1 MVFKN
6 KKGFALITVLII
18 STILFGVI
26 GFTFVSAN
34 RNLNLKSM
42 LHLSKTSLTTAD
54 AGLEEIM
61 REIQSEHFNNIG
73 YYLLNLYE
81 DGLDSIPALYTYY
94 PDFFKD
100 PRHKNDPSYD
110 VKTRAKYFMDF
121 DYYIFDDEGNPVPM
135 KIVNWDDTDSD
146 GLADEGEYLSKTVTE
161 PNEIKVLDSVVAYI
175 QNLPR
180 VQEDDKIKINAICND
195 IQSAYNQWMTYL
207 WGSNWSEGF
216 KTTDTGENLGAMEE
230 MISKIGGNDLVPD
243 CSGIDINNVVKPYDV
258 DHPATN
264 ETYEGIIVQSAGKID
279 TSSTSPQRGKII
291 ITAIGYS
298 FSSPIPKDDYKNIVE
313 PRLSLVCPRPNDPEY
328 EDHYIN
334 VLDID
339 AINNSLKLAGSK
351 YRITP
356 MKRGIRGEFEVKYE
370 SPQNSII
377 QLLRQSDEVTTITYD
392 DQVSFSDY
400 LIAYRNASGDDF
412 GWGYNEEL
420 HGPMRCNGPV
430 YLSGEIWDTIISSS
444 YIYDYLAFGPYAN
457 QHTGGFHFYFNGVEY
472 KVEPFKKSSQDTP
485 TSTTANIYPPFK
497 CDSNNDG
504 IIETYNQVNILK
516 KPDTNEYYID
526 LPYNNSEP
534 PVYYDIK
541 VYSQQQPAM
550 DFTRVQTSGNEI
562 KNKAL
567 STGYYFDGSNK
578 AVELH
583 FLENGTIQV
592 KEGNGPTKIINMPNN
607 SPVTLPDGTVYP
619 GGVIYVK
626 GDVTVRGKVNGR
638 VTVYASDDVWIESDL
653 TYVNPPITDPSQT
666 PNYTIPNALGLIA
679 YDDVIIDKNAP
690 EHLRIDAAVL
700 AQTGSFGIDPD
711 ANYHQYNANGHV
723 LDFRGSQ
730 TFYSTDNAPAIISGN
745 KVKGYE
751 TQLTYYDYNL
761 RRARPPLFP
770 SIGEETTTRIA
781 ITNTQTYDAINL
793 VGPLKSTLF
802 GRILWREMVSPP

>member
-81 DGLDSIPALYTYY
+81 DGLDTTPVLYDYY

-100 PRHKNDPSYD
+100 PRHKNDSSYD

-135 KIVNWDDTDSD
+135 KIKWNDDNSN
-146 GLADEGEYLSKTVTE
+146 GIMDEGEYSSK
-161 PNEIKVLDSVVAYI
+161 VVAENNEVTVHPEIITYLE
-175 QNLPR
+175 NLSWENTEN
-180 VQEDDKIKINAICND
+180 VAIINAVYND
-195 IQSAYNQWMTYL
+195 IQSAYYQWMSYL
-207 WGSNWSEGF
+207 WGLNWGEGF
-216 KTTDTGENLGAMEE
+216 KTTDTEINLGAMEE
-230 MISKIGGNDLVPD
+230 MISKIGGNDLVPE
-243 CSGIDINNVVKPYDV
+243 CSGIDISKVIKPYDI

-279 TSSTSPQRGKII
+279 VSDDSPQKGLII

-298 FSSPIPKDDYKNIVE
+298 FSSPIPKDDYEKIIK

-328 EDHYIN
+328 ADHYIN

-351 YRITP
+351 YRITA

-370 SPQNSII
+370 SPQNSIVEKLKDGETI
-377 QLLRQSDEVTTITYD
+377 EENTTTYED
-392 DQVSFSDY
+392 FVSFSDY
-400 LIAYRNASGDDF
+400 LVASNDTINF
-412 GWGYNEEL
+412 GYDEEV
-420 HGPMRCNGPV
+420 HGPIRGNGNINF
-430 YLSGEIWDTIISSS
+430 SGEIWDTITANDYVRD
-444 YIYDYLAFGPYAN
+444 YITFGPYAN
-457 QHTGGFHFYFNGVEY
+457 KHTGGFHFYFNGVEY

-485 TSTTANIYPPFK
+485 TSTTANIYPPFVY
-497 CDSNNDG
+497 NG
-504 IIETYNQVNILK
+504 ETYNQLYIVK
-516 KPDTNEYYID
+516 KSDANEYYID
-526 LPYNNSEP
+526 LPPFNNIDTEDHTE
-534 PVYYDIK
+534 DILIYK
-541 VYSQQQPAM
+541 QQEPAM
-550 DFTRVQTSGNEI
+550 DFSRVQTSGNEI
-562 KNKAL
+562 KTIAQN
-567 STGYYFDGSNK
+567 TGYYFDGSSK

-592 KEGNGPTKIINMPNN
+592 KEGSGSTRIINMPNN
-607 SPVTLPDGTVYP
+607 SPVTLSDGTVYN
-619 GGVIYVK
+619 GGVIYVE

-653 TYVNPPITDPSQT
+653 TYVHPPVTNPNQ
-666 PNYTIPNALGLIA
+666 IPDYIPDALGLIA
-679 YDDVIIDKNAP
+679 RDDVIIHKNAP

-700 AQTGSFGIDPD
+700 AQTGSFGIDPN
-711 ANYHQYNANGHV
+711 ANEHKYNANGHV

-730 TFYSTDNAPAIISGN
+730 TFYSSDNAPAVYNSSSD
-745 KVKGYE
+745 KWKGYE

-761 RRARPPLFP
+761 KRARPPLFP
-770 SIGEETTTRIA
+770 TIGEEVIIRNPVITTV
-781 ITNTQTYDAINL
+781 TYKYEAINL
-793 VGPLKSTLF
+793 VGPLKSALF

>member
-61 REIQSEHFNNIG
+61 REIQSEHFNSIG
-73 YYLLNLYE
+73 HYLLNLYK
-81 DGLDSIPALYTYY
+81 DGLDTTPALYDYY
-94 PDFFKD
+94 HDFFKNPMD
-100 PRHKNDPSYD
+100 GDYIL
-110 VKTRAKYFMDF
+110 TRAKYFMDF

-146 GLADEGEYLSKTVTE
+146 GLIDEGEYLSKTVTE
-161 PNEIKVLDSVVAYI
+161 PNEIKVLDSVVEYI
-175 QNLPR
+175 QNL
-180 VQEDDKIKINAICND
+180 QSQDEAKITAICND
-195 IQSAYNQWMTYL
+195 IQNAYDQWMSYL
-207 WGSNWSEGF
+207 WGSNWREGF
-216 KTTDTGENLGAMEE
+216 KTTDTKTNLGAMEE
-230 MISKIGGNDLVPD
+230 MISKIGGNDLVSD
-243 CSGIDINNVVKPYDV
+243 CSGINLNDVVKPYDI
-258 DHPATN
+258 DHPTTN

-279 TSSTSPQRGKII
+279 TSPTLPQRGKII

-298 FSSPIPKDDYKNIVE
+298 FSSPIPKDDYEVIIE
-313 PRLSLVCPRPNDPEY
+313 PRLSLVCPRPTDPEY
-328 EDHYIN
+328 AGHYIN
-334 VLDID
+334 ILDID
-339 AINNSLKLAGSK
+339 TINNSLKLAGSK

-377 QLLRQSDEVTTITYD
+377 QLLRQSSTITTTSYE

-400 LIAYRNASGDDF
+400 LIAYRNASGDNF

-420 HGPMRCNGPV
+420 HGPMRCNGPI

-457 QHTGGFHFYFNGVEY
+457 QHTGDFHFYFNGVEY
-472 KVEPFKKSSQDTP
+472 KVEPFKKSSQDAP
-485 TSTTANIYPPFK
+485 TSTTANIYPPFIY
-497 CDSNNDG
+497 NG
-504 IIETYNQVNILK
+504 ETYNKVNILK
-516 KPDTNEYYID
+516 KPDTKEYYID
-526 LPYNNSEP
+526 LPHNNSEP
-534 PVYYDIK
+534 DPVYYDIK

-550 DFTRVQTSGNEI
+550 DFSKVQTSGDEI
-562 KNKAL
+562 MSKAQ
-567 STGYYFDGSNK
+567 STGYYFDGSSK

-592 KEGNGPTKIINMPNN
+592 KEGNGPTRIINMPTNY
-607 SPVTLPDGTVYP
+607 PVTISGDNGTVVYP

-653 TYVNPPITDPSQT
+653 IYVNSPITDPNQI
-666 PNYTIPNALGLIA
+666 PDYTIPNALGLIA

-730 TFYSTDNAPAIISGN
+730 TFYSTDNAPAVISGN

-770 SIGEETTTRIA
+770 SLGEETTTRTTI
-781 ITNTQTYDAINL
+781 INTQTYDAINL
-793 VGPLKSTLF
+793 VGPLKSTFF